1 MRRQPMLLSTLAV
14 VVLLAG
20 GARQL
25 FAQQAPPYGVEE
37 YNAYVATARAQNPG
51 EQLQA
56 IDSFL
61 LRYPQSVLRAFVYP
75 TQAQAAFGL
84 KNYKKAMEAVDAFWG
99 LDRAQVTETYK
110 QSKYNDSQIENSYFS
125 TLILFTYSFL
135 QTVSN
140 GTAPP
145 DALMTRAAER
155 AGEGLRLHARLY
167 GPAQPPAD
175 AAARQQFE
183 QQKQQ
188 QEAAFHSVLSFVAWR
203 SKDYTQAARE
213 YTYLVEKNPNE
224 AVPNYRLGLSLL
236 QKNSPDYLHGFWHV
250 ARAIAF
256 NVGRKDDVKEFL
268 ANRVAAYQQAVP
280 SCIESDVADI
290 IAQSTQSVHP
300 PAGWSLVSADQ
311 VNAVR
316 QDMSVRRIF
325 DDLQA
330 GGEAGRLMW
339 LASCGTEIGAD
350 ENAQPQMAVLLVE
363 IAQSE
368 ENQVTLRVAAGQEA
382 ADSKTPNMEVV
393 LDDPAAADGL
403 KAQDVVRIA
412 GQLDSYQSG
421 PPFVLHLSKG
431 KVTKADDMV
440 EEVVV
445 EE

>member
-1 MRRQPMLLSTLAV
+1 MIRQPTLLSTLAV

-20 GARQL
+20 GAGQL

-56 IDSFL
+56 IESFL
-61 LRYPQSVLRAFVYP
+61 QRYPQSVLRAFVYP

-84 KNYKKAMEAVDAFWG
+84 KNYKKAMEVVDAFWR

-110 QSKYNDSQIENSYFS
+110 QSKYSDAQIENSYFM

-140 GTAPP
+140 GTVPP
-145 DALMTRAAER
+145 GELMTRAAER

-188 QEAAFHSVLSFVAWR
+188 QETAFHSVLSFVAWR

-236 QKNSPDYLHGFWHV
+236 QKDSPDYLHGFWHV

-256 NVGRKDDVKEFL
+256 NVGRKDNVKEFL
-268 ANRVAAYQQAVP
+268 TNRVAAYQQAVP
-280 SCIESDVADI
+280 SCIESDVDALI
-290 IAQSTQSVHP
+290 SQSTQSVHP

-325 DDLQA
+325 DDLQG

-339 LASCGTEIGAD
+339 LASCGTEIGVG

-363 IAQSE
+363 IAQAE
-368 ENQVTLRVAAGQEA
+368 ENQVTLKVAAGQEA
-382 ADSKTPNMEVV
+382 ADSKIPNMEVV
-393 LDDPAAADGL
+393 LDDPAAANGF
-403 KAQDVVRIA
+403 KAEDVVRIA
-412 GQLDSYQSG
+412 GQLDSYRSG
-421 PPFVLHLSKG
+421 PPFVLRLTKG
-431 KVTKADDMV
+431 KVRKT
-440 EEVVV
+440 EE
-445 EE
+445 E

>member
-20 GARQL
+20 GAGQL

-203 SKDYTQAARE
+203 GKDYTQAARE

-268 ANRVAAYQQAVP
+268 ASRVAAYQQAVS

-311 VNAVR
+311 VNAAREDINVK
-316 QDMSVRRIF
+316 RIF

-339 LASCGTEIGAD
+339 LASCGSDMPE
-350 ENAQPQMAVLLVE
+350 MAVLILE
-363 IAQSE
+363 ISQE
-368 ENQVTLRVAAGQEA
+368 PDQVTLRVAAGQEA
-382 ADSKTPNMEVV
+382 ADSKSPNIELV
-393 LDDPAAADGL
+393 LEDPSAANGI
-403 KAQDVVRIA
+403 KAEDVVRIA
-412 GQLDSYQSG
+412 GQLNSYQSG
-421 PPFVLHLSKG
+421 PPFVLRLTKG
-431 KVTKADDMV
+431 KVRKA
-440 EEVVV
+440 EE
-445 EE
+445 EEE

>member
-1 MRRQPMLLSTLAV
+1 MVRQPTLLSTLAV

-20 GARQL
+20 GAGQL

-56 IDSFL
+56 IESFL
-61 LRYPQSVLRAFVYP
+61 QRYPQSVLRAFVYP

-84 KNYKKAMEAVDAFWG
+84 KNYKKAMEVVDAFWG

-110 QSKYNDSQIENSYFS
+110 QSKYSDSQIENSYFM

-140 GTAPP
+140 GTVPP
-145 DALMTRAAER
+145 GELMTRAAER

-167 GPAQPPAD
+167 GPVQPPAD

-236 QKNSPDYLHGFWHV
+236 QKDSSDYLHGFWHV

-256 NVGRKDDVKEFL
+256 NVGRKDDIKEFL
-268 ANRVAAYQQAVP
+268 TNRVAAYQQAVP
-280 SCIESDVADI
+280 SCIESDVDALI
-290 IAQSTQSVHP
+290 SQSTQSVHP

-325 DDLQA
+325 DDLRT
-330 GGEAGRLMW
+330 GGEAERLMW

-363 IAQSE
+363 IAQAE
-368 ENQVTLRVAAGQEA
+368 ENQVTLKVAAGQEA

-393 LDDPAAADGL
+393 LDDPAAANGF
-403 KAQDVVRIA
+403 KAEDVVRIA
-412 GQLDSYQSG
+412 GQLDSYRSG
-421 PPFVLHLSKG
+421 PPFVLRLTKG
-431 KVTKADDMV
+431 KVRKG
-440 EEVVV
+440 EE
-445 EE
+445 E